1 MDSKALGKRMQDT
14 RIAKG
19 LTQAELAEMVDL
31 TPKYLSNLECGFRMP
46 RMGTF
51 VDIANALNIDA
62 NTLLVDYLD
71 LGPAIESTRVAILL
85 EKLPADKQRSALRI
99 FEAVITEFSEN
110 K

>member
-1 MDSKALGKRMQDT
+1 MDSKALGKRMQDA

-19 LTQAELAEMVDL
+19 LTQADLAQRVDL

-46 RMGTF
+46 RMDTF

-71 LGPAIESTRVAILL
+71 QGPEIESSRVAVML
-85 EKLPADKQRSALRI
+85 EKLSAGKQRSALRI
-99 FEAVITEFSEN
+99 IEAVLTEFSEN

>member
-19 LTQAELAEMVDL
+19 LTQADLAEMVDL

-46 RMGTF
+46 RMDTF

-71 LGPAIESTRVAILL
+71 RGPAIESSRVAVML

-99 FEAVITEFSEN
+99 IEAVITEFSEN

>member
-1 MDSKALGKRMQDT
+1 MDSKALGKRMQDA

-19 LTQAELAEMVDL
+19 LTQANLAEMVDL
-31 TPKYLSNLECGFRMP
+31 TTKYLSNLECGFRMP
-46 RMGTF
+46 SIDTF

-71 LGPAIESTRVAILL
+71 RGPVIESSRVANML

-99 FEAVITEFSEN
+99 IEAVITEFSEN

>member
-1 MDSKALGKRMQDT
+1 MDSRALGKRLQDC

-19 LTQAELAEMVDL
+19 LTQADLAQMVDL

-46 RMGTF
+46 RMDTF

-71 LGPAIESTRVAILL
+71 QGPVIEASKVARML
-85 EKLPADKQRSALRI
+85 EKLPTDKQRSALRI
-99 FEAVITEFSEN
+99 IEAVLREFSDD

>member
-1 MDSKALGKRMQDT
+1 MDSKALGKRMQDA

-19 LTQAELAEMVDL
+19 LTQADLAQMVDL

-46 RMGTF
+46 RMDTF
-51 VDIANALNIDA
+51 VAIANALNIDA
-62 NTLLVDYLD
+62 NTLLADYLD
-71 LGPAIESTRVAILL
+71 RGPEIESSRVAVML

-99 FEAVITEFSEN
+99 IEAVLTELSEN

>member
-1 MDSKALGKRMQDT
+1 MVSKALGKRIQDA

-19 LTQAELAEMVDL
+19 LTQADLAEMVDL

-46 RMGTF
+46 RMDTF
-51 VDIANALNIDA
+51 VDIALNIDA

-71 LGPAIESTRVAILL
+71 RGPAIESSRVAAML
-85 EKLPADKQRSALRI
+85 ERLPADKQRSALRI
-99 FEAVITEFSEN
+99 IEAVITEFSEN

>member
-1 MDSKALGKRMQDT
+1 MDSKALGKRIHDVRT
-14 RIAKG
+14 AKG
-19 LTQAELAEMVDL
+19 LTQADLAEMVDL
-31 TPKYLSNLECGFRMP
+31 TTKYLSNLECGFRMP
-46 RMGTF
+46 RMDTF

-71 LGPAIESTRVAILL
+71 RGPAIESSKVAVML

-99 FEAVITEFSEN
+99 FEAVLTEFSEN

>member
-1 MDSKALGKRMQDT
+1 MDSKALGKRMQDVRT
-14 RIAKG
+14 AKG
-19 LTQAELAEMVDL
+19 LTQADLAQMVDL

-46 RMGTF
+46 RMDTF

-71 LGPAIESTRVAILL
+71 QGPVIESSRVARMLD
-85 EKLPADKQRSALRI
+85 KLPADKQRSALRI
-99 FEAVITEFSEN
+99 IEAVLTEFSEN